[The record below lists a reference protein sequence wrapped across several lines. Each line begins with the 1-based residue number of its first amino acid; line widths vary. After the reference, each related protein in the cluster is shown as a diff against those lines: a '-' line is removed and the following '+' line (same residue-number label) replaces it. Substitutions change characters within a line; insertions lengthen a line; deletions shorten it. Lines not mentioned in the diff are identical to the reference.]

1 LNKTQYT
8 WGVCYPQS
16 IPCPSKLLRELSLI
30 DVRLDFFRSCLRCGL
45 PETYETLEEES
56 RRGLDER
63 IVYNSEDLFA
73 VPLISLGEAGN
84 FDHLKGALR
93 YESVSGVACGSL
105 FYPGDNSPIKARSY
119 LRKSG
124 ITMRKAR

>member
-1 LNKTQYT
+1 M
-8 WGVCYPQS
+8 
-16 IPCPSKLLRELSLI
+16 I
-30 DVRLDFFRSCLRCGL
+30 DVKLDFFRSRLRCGL
-45 PETYETLEEES
+45 LETYETLEEES

-63 IVYNSEDLFA
+63 IVSYIEDLFA
-73 VPLISLGEAGN
+73 VPLMSSGEAGN
-84 FDHLKGALR
+84 FDCLKGPLR

-105 FYPGDNSPIKARSY
+105 FYTGDNSPIIARSY